1 MEKIRVFSIDLGG
14 IGTHRKVPLAGGM
27 ELSSTPSPLSASP
40 TWLLAAPG
48 LDLRLAITTFHLSSI
63 VLACSGYEPWPTG

>member
-1 MEKIRVFSIDLGG
+1 MEKIRVFRIDLGG

-40 TWLLAAPG
+40 
-48 LDLRLAITTFHLSSI
+48 SS
-63 VLACSGYEPWPTG
+63 